1 MSDFVVPQLPFLD
14 LPRAVETIRAAGGWL
29 HCEERDLITLWKSG
43 SIELCFSV
51 PDWIASD
58 EVEYPGNGRNVLLS
72 VEPASFIRWWAE
84 APYDWSPPPE
94 AVTMA
99 LRRYGTA
106 GPHRE
111 QSLSA
116 WAYSRLDFDY
126 RPENDNGEL
135 LAEALHTLYSEKAL
149 VIPRAELV
157 KAIGIFTS
165 TLPDD
170 MRESCGTFAIS
181 AKPEHGNRE
190 SNARWRERV
199 LLAAGYVK
207 TCYPE
212 ECKNRFGRE
221 TVTAWADALR
231 NHWHLFGDDHDI
243 PGDRFAK
250 DIIGDIFRLPAKRK
264 RAGKNAP

>member
-29 HCEERDLITLWKSG
+29 HCEERDLITLWQG
-43 SIELCFSV
+43 ESIDLCFNV

-149 VIPRAELV
+149 VIPRAEMI

-170 MRESCGTFAIS
+170 MRESCGTFG
-181 AKPEHGNRE
+181 KPAHGNIE
-190 SNARWRERV
+190 HNA
-199 LLAAGYVK
+199 
-207 TCYPE
+207 
-212 ECKNRFGRE
+212 KNREQVLKVAIG
-221 TVTAWADALR
+221 VLADYPDECR
-231 NHWHLFGDDHDI
+231 G
-243 PGDRFAK
+243 PKK
-250 DIIGDIFRLPAKRK
+250 DPSPAKWTAAILK
-264 RAGKNAP
+264 HAKEYPPLILGKDAILDNLKEAVNLRSRTGSKGGE